1 MNRLVLVG
9 AVFAGACGGAD
20 DRPPTLDYIT
30 ETILEPS
37 CASAEC
43 HSAFR
48 RQVGDQFDTV
58 VAARHTIVA
67 NSMVIT
73 EDRTAPESSYLVR
86 TLTVGS
92 PSQLNPGSPD
102 LIRMPYDAPI
112 PDTDVE
118 LIKTWIRMGFPG
130 AQCEPNA
137 NHQGC
142 QVRTVQVAGNP
153 VPEYAVV
160 ECNDGN
166 IGAMIS
172 TCPGDQVCTVYTG
185 NGQCVTPQ

>member
-9 AVFAGACGGAD
+9 ALFAGACGGAD

-37 CASAEC
+37 CAGAEC
-43 HSAFR
+43 HSAFK

-58 VAARHTIVA
+58 AAARHSIVS

-73 EDRTAPESSYLVR
+73 EDIAAPESSYLVT

-92 PSQLNPGSPD
+92 PSQINRSSPD
-102 LIRMPYDAPI
+102 LIRMPYDAPL
-112 PDTDVE
+112 PDADIA
-118 LIKTWIRMGFPG
+118 LIKTWIRVGFPG

-137 NHQGC
+137 NNQGC
-142 QVRTVQVAGNP
+142 RVRTVRVDGMDEPA
-153 VPEYAVV
+153 YDVV
-160 ECNDGN
+160 ECDDGN
-166 IGAMIS
+166 VGAVVS
-172 TCPGDQVCTVYTG
+172 TCTGDQICTVNTG
-185 NGQCVTPQ
+185 NGQCVTP

>member
-9 AVFAGACGGAD
+9 TLFAGACGSAD

-43 HSAFR
+43 HSAFK

-58 VAARHTIVA
+58 AAARHSIVG
-67 NSMVIT
+67 NRMVIT
-73 EDRTAPESSYLVR
+73 EDVAAPESSYLVK

-92 PSQLNPGSPD
+92 LSELNPSSGD
-102 LIRMPYDAPI
+102 LIRMPYDAPL
-112 PDTDVE
+112 PDADIE

-137 NHQGC
+137 NNQGC
-142 QVRTVQVAGNP
+142 RVTTVRVNGSNVP
-153 VPEYAVV
+153 VYDVV
-160 ECNDGN
+160 ECTDGT
-166 IGAMIS
+166 IGAVVS
-172 TCPGDQVCTVYTG
+172 TCTGDQVCTVSTG